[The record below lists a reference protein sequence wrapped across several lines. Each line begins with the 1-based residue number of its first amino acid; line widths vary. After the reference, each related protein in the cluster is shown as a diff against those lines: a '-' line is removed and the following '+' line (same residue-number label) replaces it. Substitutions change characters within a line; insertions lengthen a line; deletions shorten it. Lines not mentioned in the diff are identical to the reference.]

1 MLSWVRIWDG
11 VRATGHALFYV
22 IMASVCAVFVVI
34 GVIELVGRDRPT
46 HWGTF
51 SETSTVCDL
60 PSPRGSTCTYTGT
73 WVSDDGS
80 IVKTDITLD
89 GSVDPGQS
97 VRASY
102 QPGGPMGDDVNNIVH
117 TALWSKVGLWFPWAA
132 AVSFATITWY
142 QHRRWRRESR
152 GRRYRGRHSASDPSS
167 HPSSL
172 DNRIPEVDQGA
183 MGNEGGT
190 IPPHVDR

>member
-1 MLSWVRIWDG
+1 MRIWDG

-22 IMASVCAVFVVI
+22 IIASVCAVFVVI
-34 GVIELVGRDRPT
+34 GVIELISRDRPMY
-46 HWGTF
+46 WGTF

-60 PSPRGSTCTYTGT
+60 PSLRGSACTYTGT

-89 GSVDPGQS
+89 GSVEPGQS

-117 TALWSKVGLWFPWAA
+117 TAFWSKAGMWFPWVA
-132 AVSFATITWY
+132 AVSFATITWS
-142 QHRRWRRESR
+142 QHRRWRREAR
-152 GRRYRGRHSASDPSS
+152 GRRYRGRHSASDPSRQ
-167 HPSSL
+167 PNSL
-172 DNRIPEVDQGA
+172 DTQDP
-183 MGNEGGT
+183 
-190 IPPHVDR
+190 

>member
-11 VRATGHALFYV
+11 LRATGHALFYV
-22 IMASVCAVFVVI
+22 IMASVCAGLVVI
-34 GVIELVGRDRPT
+34 GVIELVGRDRPM

-51 SETSTVCDL
+51 SETSTVCDP
-60 PSPRGSTCTYTGT
+60 PSPRGSACTYTGT

-89 GSVDPGQS
+89 GAIEPGQS

-117 TALWSKVGLWFPWAA
+117 TAFWSKAGLWVPWVAA
-132 AVSFATITWY
+132 ASFAAITWY
-142 QHRRWRRESR
+142 QHRRWRREAR
-152 GRRYRGRHSASDPSS
+152 GHTYRGRHCASESSS

-172 DNRIPEVDQGA
+172 DTHDL
-183 MGNEGGT
+183 
-190 IPPHVDR
+190 